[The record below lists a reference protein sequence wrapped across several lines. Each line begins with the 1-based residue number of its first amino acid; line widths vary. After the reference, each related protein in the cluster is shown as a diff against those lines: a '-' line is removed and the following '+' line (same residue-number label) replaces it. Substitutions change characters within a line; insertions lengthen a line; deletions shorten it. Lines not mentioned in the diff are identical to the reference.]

1 MRLYP
6 KASRE
11 AGEAGL
17 GERAEIHAEDLA
29 APGTLEMVMVLEAL
43 RFVAGL
49 ARGQDHGADALLFEQ
64 QLDRAVDR
72 CDSNSPDFFRS
83 PRKNARR
90 R

>member
-1 MRLYP
+1 MRLHP
-6 KASRE
+6 ESSRE

-17 GERAEIHAEDLA
+17 GEGTEIHAEDLA
-29 APGTLEMVMVLEAL
+29 ALRALEVMMVIEAV

-72 CDSNSPDFFRS
+72 CDSNSPDPFRG